1 MTQHFNKKEMQPRR
15 RELRKEVTFC
25 EKIMWLHLRKKQLK
39 VRFLRQY
46 SVDSYVIDFY
56 SPEIRLAIELDGNVH
71 DSPEQ
76 KKYDKTRQS
85 YLEEFGISFIRITN
99 DELMGNP
106 NKAFDRIVEKI
117 RELKKNPS

>member
-1 MTQHFNKKEMQPRR
+1 MTQHFNKKEMQPIR

-85 YLEEFGISFIRITN
+85 YLEAFGISFIRITN